1 MCIRDREIGR
11 SVNIVMVRCLVAVGD
26 VNFPV
31 GLGIFSMWG
40 VSVLGGW
47 FFGVH
52 LGMGLVGIWWA
63 MAADECLR
71 AVIFLFRFGS
81 GVWKK
86 KLAGLGGREEAT

>member
-1 MCIRDREIGR
+1 
-11 SVNIVMVRCLVAVGD
+11 
-26 VNFPV
+26 
-31 GLGIFSMWG
+31 
-40 VSVLGGW
+40 
-47 FFGVH
+47 
-52 LGMGLVGIWWA
+52 MGLVGIWWA